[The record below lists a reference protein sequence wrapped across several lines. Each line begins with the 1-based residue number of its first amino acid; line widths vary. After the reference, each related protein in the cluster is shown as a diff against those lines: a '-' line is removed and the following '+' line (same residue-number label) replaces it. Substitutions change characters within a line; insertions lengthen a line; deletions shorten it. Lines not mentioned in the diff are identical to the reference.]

1 MTPPRGWS
9 AHSTVVLKVTVRGGQ
24 CHMDCG
30 TGSTENQRTK
40 SDAISLARK
49 EAFTDA
55 RKRALKNFGNALG
68 NSLYDREHLQY
79 MQSARAAQYAAM
91 DSVTDAVM
99 REPMGGMP
107 GGAGGAAAAMAAGA
121 SPVTPR
127 GGGGGVARRVPTVAV
142 AAARLRPAAAL
153 APSLRRR
160 WGRAGPTSLAA
171 AAAAAA
177 SGVVGPLGV
186 WG

>member
-1 MTPPRGWS
+1 MHFCSPPCPFSSSLLTLVAVVSSELDFVEMTPPRGWS

-79 MQSARAAQYAAM
+79 MQSPRAAQSAAM
-91 DSVTDAVM
+91 DSVTGALL
-99 REPMGGMP
+99 REPAGGVRAGVG
-107 GGAGGAAAAMAAGA
+107 GGA
-121 SPVTPR
+121 PR
-127 GGGGGVARRVPTVAV
+127 PPWPPP
-142 AAARLRPAAAL
+142 LRP
-153 APSLRRR
+153 
-160 WGRAGPTSLAA
+160 
-171 AAAAAA
+171 
-177 SGVVGPLGV
+177 
-186 WG
+186 